1 MNTTTPEAGPAE
13 RGWLAG
19 ITQATPIVLIYLSI
33 GMVFGVLA
41 QKAGLS
47 SFNTLMMSLIVY
59 AGSSQ
64 LIAVGLFAA
73 GVPALSIVFT
83 TFIVNLRHMLMSAA
97 LSPFLQRWRKVELA
111 AFAYQLTDET
121 FAVHSA
127 RFAFHPPVKSSV
139 FATNMT
145 SQLSWLVGTWLGIIV
160 GQLVTDVRPLGLD
173 YALPA
178 MFIALLVVQVKDY
191 VQIIVALLSGML
203 AVGLLLLGVT
213 QWYVMIATLVA
224 ATAGLVFERWIN
236 DSSC

>member
-1 MNTTTPEAGPAE
+1 MLGYLPIG
-13 RGWLAG
+13 LA
-19 ITQATPIVLIYLSI
+19 
-33 GMVFGVLA
+33 FGVLA

-47 SFNTLMMSLIVY
+47 PFNTLMMSLIVY

-64 LIAVGLFAA
+64 LIAVGLLAA
-73 GVPALSIVFT
+73 GAPALSIVFA
-83 TFIVNLRHMLMSAA
+83 TFVVNLRHMLMSAA
-97 LSPFLQRWRKVELA
+97 LSPFLQRWRKLELA
-111 AFAYQLTDET
+111 AFAYELTDET

-127 RFAFHPPVKSSV
+127 GFASHPPVKASA

-145 SQLSWLVGTWLGIIV
+145 SQLAWLVGTWLGIIV
-160 GQLVTDVRPLGLD
+160 GQMVTDVRPLGLD

-178 MFIALLVVQVKDY
+178 MFIALLVVQVKDN

-213 QWYVMIATLVA
+213 QWHVMIATLVA
-224 ATAGLVFERWIN
+224 ATTGLVFERWIN